1 MAAFQP
7 FFSPKQVAKALN
19 ASESSVKRWCD
30 QGAIE
35 TVRTVGGH
43 RKISLDA
50 IRRFLTNTNR
60 TLSNPQSI
68 GLKVTAEPTANEIP
82 GGRDADQREFRE
94 ALASGDEAKCRR
106 ILRDRIERAGGPSS
120 RSADIL
126 ITDAMHGIGHAWDDN
141 QLDAYQERRGC
152 EICLRLINE
161 LRAGLPLPSPT
172 APIAMGGTFSG
183 DPYQI
188 PTALVD
194 LTLRELGWSATSL
207 GCELPVESFLKA
219 ARDYQPTLIWLSVS
233 AYADLEQFI
242 ADENRLVDGLPP
254 ETAVIVGG
262 RGIIESALDRLQY
275 SAICSEL
282 SELIDFAH
290 ILVSSKSA

>member
-1 MAAFQP
+1 MRKKCVMVSTMTVMTWWMMVSSPLFMRMPMATDTAMKKVLCKVVMRP
-7 FFSPKQVAKALN
+7 VAM
-19 ASESSVKRWCD
+19 
-30 QGAIE
+30 
-35 TVRTVGGH
+35 
-43 RKISLDA
+43 
-50 IRRFLTNTNR
+50 F
-60 TLSNPQSI
+60 
-68 GLKVTAEPTANEIP
+68 
-82 GGRDADQREFRE
+82 
-94 ALASGDEAKCRR
+94 
-106 ILRDRIERAGGPSS
+106 
-120 RSADIL
+120 
-126 ITDAMHGIGHAWDDN
+126 
-141 QLDAYQERRGC
+141 
-152 EICLRLINE
+152 
-161 LRAGLPLPSPT
+161 PT
-172 APIAMGGTFSG
+172 APIAMGGTLSG

-194 LTLRELGWSATSL
+194 LTLRELGWNATSL

-219 ARDYQPTLIWLSVS
+219 ALDYQPTLIWLSVS

-254 ETAVIVGG
+254 ETAVVVGG